1 MGGRGGGSGRRA
13 APARGDPLTP
23 PGFIYYSLTFS
34 GGAGGIE
41 RIVMRSAVL
50 SRSVLSCLELCVRQA
65 PALSSSTMASPC
77 FCELEEALTALD
89 DALATSWSTGLLT
102 PQLDVARVHATQA
115 HAAAA
120 LVVLLHRLSGSP
132 AVATSLLPPRLQRCL
147 ERVHCVP
154 RRQRHGNEA
163 AQRFVRAALAGQA
176 KSEG

>member
-1 MGGRGGGSGRRA
+1 MGGRRARGHRRGGGRGGPSNGDERR
-13 APARGDPLTP
+13 RV
-23 PGFIYYSLTFS
+23 SK
-34 GGAGGIE
+34 IE
-41 RIVMRSAVL
+41 RIVLSSAVL
-50 SRSVLSCLELCVRQA
+50 SRSVLSCLELRIRRA
-65 PALSSSTMASPC
+65 SALSFSTMASPC

-89 DALATSWSTGLLT
+89 AALATSWSTGQGE

-120 LVVLLHRLSGSP
+120 LVVLLLRLSGSP
-132 AVATSLLPPRLQRCL
+132 AATLLVDHRLQRCL
-147 ERVHCVP
+147 ERVQCLP